1 MAANTPSDHPEYAA
15 ENAHLQA
22 TLADL
27 EARID
32 EVGRIEPHGPTAH
45 DTLSLYLQLRAIYD
59 QLKIAREQVYF
70 GRLDFAPASSHSI
83 ETHYLGRIGFDRAG
97 QIKVVDWRAPM
108 ARLFSRRRP
117 GRAEYQSPEGRQSGE
132 LHLKRHLRV
141 RGSALVSLHD
151 EYDTRPDSA
160 APATRAALIDPDAF
174 LREVLSGRRDA
185 QLHDIVATIQEHQD
199 DLIRADPQQVLVI
212 QGVAGSGKTSVA
224 LHRVA
229 FLLYPGNQTGIDAQ
243 RCIIFGPNQ
252 LFLDYVANVLPG
264 LGVKDI
270 PQTTLEAWTLE
281 RLGLADRPVADAT
294 LDILLSTRAS
304 EADKLAATRR
314 SQLKASL
321 RMGRL
326 LQNYVEWWRT
336 RLAVPAEGLAC
347 SGLGPL
353 KVTAAV
359 PRARVIELQHSFA
372 KLPLVQQRRRFGEAV
387 LGELLGAYVG
397 AAARRLDEMTTEG
410 EQMREQA
417 RRLESE
423 AAQLESYAAFTAQT
437 ADLDLESEDAHANLE
452 RGSRGLRSLA
462 AYFQREGE
470 RLVLR
475 AARLRDEEGANPA
488 RAEVRAALQ
497 KTLEAELVKVW
508 PVLDPIAAYAEL
520 LAHPQ
525 QLRQLG
531 RDFISADEAALLST
545 GPASANG
552 ALDVSDL
559 PALGYLHTLVQGV
572 PAPLYDH
579 VVMDEAQDV
588 APLYYAVLRR
598 LSRNGSFTILGD
610 LAQGL
615 HAYRGLSDWN
625 EVRAIFEG
633 APYQYVEMSES
644 YRSTHE
650 IITFANQ
657 ILTLLAPPGQPPLLA
672 RPFER
677 RGAPIRLTHAA
688 SPEALAGELARAI
701 ARLQAEG
708 YVNIAVIAKT
718 FAHGAALAEGLRA
731 HGLEAVQVAA
741 AATSHYAG
749 GVFVLPV
756 NLAKGMEFE
765 AVLIAGADDRN
776 YFPTE
781 FDGRLLYV
789 AATRA
794 LHALHVFAA
803 GPLNMHLELAGL
815 A

>member
-15 ENAHLQA
+15 ESTHLQGA
-22 TLADL
+22 LADL

-70 GRLDFAPASSHSI
+70 GRLDFAPANAAEI
-83 ETHYLGRIGFDRAG
+83 ETHYIGRIGFDRAG
-97 QIKVVDWRAPM
+97 KIRVVDWRAPI

-117 GRAEYQSPEGRQSGE
+117 GRAEYQSPEGRLRGD

-141 RGSALVSLHD
+141 QKATLLSLYD
-151 EYDTRPDSA
+151 DYDTRPDA
-160 APATRAALIDPDAF
+160 VAPEGRAALIDPDAF

-185 QLHDIVATIQEHQD
+185 QLQDIVATIQEHQD
-199 DLIRADPQQVLVI
+199 DLIRADPKQVLVI

-270 PQTTLEAWTLE
+270 PQTTLEAWTLT
-281 RLGLADRPVADAT
+281 RLGLADRPIRDAT
-294 LDILLSTRAS
+294 LEVLLSTRISDA
-304 EADKLAATRR
+304 EKLAATRR

-326 LQNYVEWWRT
+326 LEAYVEWWRT
-336 RLAVPAEGLAC
+336 RLAVPASGLAY
-347 SGLGPL
+347 SAIGPL
-353 KVTAAV
+353 KVTVTV
-359 PRARVIELQHSFA
+359 PRARVVELQQSFA
-372 KLPLVQQRRRFGEAV
+372 KLPLAQQRRRFGEAV

-397 AAARRLDEMTTEG
+397 AAARRLDEMTAEG
-410 EQMREQA
+410 EQMRERA
-417 RRLESE
+417 RRLGSE
-423 AAQLESYAAFTAQT
+423 AAQLESYAAFAAQT
-437 ADLDLESEDAHANLE
+437 TDLDLETEDAQANLT
-452 RGSRGLRSLA
+452 RGAQGLQSLA
-462 AYFQREGE
+462 SYFQQQGE
-470 RLVLR
+470 RLILR
-475 AARLRDEEGANPA
+475 AARLRDEEGAGA
-488 RAEVRAALQ
+488 QRTEIRAALQ
-497 KTLEAELVKVW
+497 KALETDLTKVW
-508 PVLDPIAAYAEL
+508 PVLDPTAAYAEL

-531 RDFISADEAALLST
+531 RDLVSADEVALLSAA
-545 GPASANG
+545 ASSPEA

-559 PALGYLHTLVQGV
+559 PALGYLHTLVQGI

-588 APLYYAVLRR
+588 APLYYVVLRR

-610 LAQGL
+610 VAQGL

-625 EVRAIFEG
+625 EVRLIFEG

-657 ILTLLAPPGQPPLLA
+657 ILNLLAPPGQAPLLA

-677 RGAPIRLTHAA
+677 HGAPIRFTRVDPSEPMTA
-688 SPEALAGELARAI
+688 ELARAI
-701 ARLQAEG
+701 AQLQAEG
-708 YVNIAVIAKT
+708 YLNIAVIAKT
-718 FAHGAALAEGLRA
+718 FGHCAALADGLRA
-731 HGLEAVQVAA
+731 QGLEAFEVASA
-741 AATSHYAG
+741 STPHYAG
-749 GVFVLPV
+749 GVFILPV

-765 AVLIAGADDRN
+765 AVLIAGADEQT
-776 YFPTE
+776 YLPTE

-789 AATRA
+789 ATTRA
-794 LHALHVFAA
+794 LHALHVFAGGA
-803 GPLNMHLELAGL
+803 LNTHLELAGL
-815 A
+815 R